1 MTTTQPAGAPGAV
14 ASSAGRL
21 PADPRL
27 ARELLDGLAEAV
39 LTTGPGQ
46 VVALANAL
54 AADLLPEVS
63 PGTDLTRCAVPAL
76 ATAAGDGADG
86 FDTEHHGRRLRGTRR
101 ALADGRCAWYVR
113 DVTEEQARAE
123 ALRAERSRTDFLA
136 RAGSHLG
143 LSLHR
148 DQTLRAAATLPVP
161 YLADLALVLHRP
173 PFPADQRPRWIRY
186 ADGDPTPTDGPA
198 PADLTGLPRVS
209 DALNGGT
216 APWPHAESTAP
227 AGGAEPDPW
236 RDAELTALAD
246 LLPPAFGRP
255 GPVLVCAM
263 PGPGRPAGALVL
275 VRRAGRAGFDR
286 RDGEL
291 AREYAARAGAA
302 VGAAELYGE
311 QAHLARVLEQNLL
324 PPELPVVPGVTLAGG
339 YRAAGDRLRI
349 GGDFYDVSR
358 VGPGALF
365 ALGDVSGR
373 GVGAAV
379 LTGRVRQS
387 LQTLR
392 LVERRPLEL
401 IRLLDRA
408 LLDTP
413 EAARRSQFTTL
424 LLGTVDAEP
433 DGGVR
438 VRVAGGGHPH
448 PLVVRADG
456 TVGAVRVG
464 GTPVGALVAA
474 RFTATEI
481 RLAPGELLL
490 AYTDGVTGARGGPA
504 GGELFGERRLRETL
518 GAAAGLPPAALVDRL
533 LRLVDE
539 WLAGQSQDDIA
550 MVAVA
555 AADAG

>member
-1 MTTTQPAGAPGAV
+1 MTTTRPDVGAGAPPTAAGRRRG
-14 ASSAGRL
+14 GRL

-39 LTTGPGQ
+39 LTTGADQ
-46 VVALANAL
+46 VVTLANAL
-54 AADLLPEVS
+54 AADLLPEVT

-76 ATAAGDGADG
+76 AAAARSGTDG
-86 FDTEHHGRRLRGTRR
+86 FDATHHGRRLRGTRR
-101 ALADGRCAWYVR
+101 TLTGGRCAWYVR
-113 DVTEEQARAE
+113 DVTEESARVD
-123 ALRAERSRTDFLA
+123 ALHAERTRTGFLA
-136 RAGSHLG
+136 QAGSRLG

-148 DQTLRAAATLPVP
+148 DQTLHTAATLPVP
-161 YLADLALVLHRP
+161 YLADLALVLYRP
-173 PFPADQRPRWIRY
+173 PSPADQRPCWIRY
-186 ADGDPTPTDGPA
+186 ADGDPAPTEGPV
-198 PADLTGLPRVS
+198 PAGLPGLSAALRG
-209 DALNGGT
+209 DAD
-216 APWPHAESTAP
+216 
-227 AGGAEPDPW
+227 PDPW
-236 RDAELTALAD
+236 RDAEPAALAAV
-246 LLPPAFGRP
+246 LPPEFARP
-255 GPVLVCAM
+255 GPVLVCSM
-263 PGPGRPAGALVL
+263 PGTGRPAGALVL
-275 VRRAGRAGFDR
+275 LRRAGRDGFDR
-286 RDGEL
+286 RDAEL

-311 QAHLARVLEQNLL
+311 QAHLARVLEQSLL
-324 PPELPVVPGVTLAGG
+324 PPKLPTVPGVALAGG

-358 VGPGALF
+358 IGQGALF
-365 ALGDVSGR
+365 ALGDVCGR

-413 EAARRSQFTTL
+413 QPTPRSQFTTL
-424 LLGTVDAEP
+424 LLGTVEAEP
-433 DGGVR
+433 DGSVR
-438 VRVAGGGHPH
+438 LRVAGGGHPD

-456 TVGAVRVG
+456 TVGRVRVG
-464 GTPVGALVAA
+464 GMPVGALTAA
-474 RFTATEI
+474 GFADAEV

-504 GGELFGERRLRETL
+504 GAELFGERRLRQAL
-518 GAAAGLPPAALVDRL
+518 GEAAGLPPTALVDRL
-533 LRLVDE
+533 LRLVDD

-550 MVAVA
+550 MLAVA
-555 AADAG
+555 AAEG